1 MSMFCLCEIVLV
13 IAFFNFALSSF
24 RTVDKWLDGS
34 FSIGSILLQDDFT
47 SEDFANMPAPL
58 AYQMF
63 KAKTEFPLHAAIR
76 AQREDVVF
84 LYMVEHDSQ
93 VSALPFDV

>member
-1 MSMFCLCEIVLV
+1 MYVHGLEYKEIVSQLICQIV
-13 IAFFNFALSSF
+13 FLITFFLFHIFFVYGWPWVRCAIF
-24 RTVDKWLDGS
+24 
-34 FSIGSILLQDDFT
+34 LQDDFT

-63 KAKTEFPLHAAIR
+63 KAKTEYPLHAAIR
-76 AQREDVVF
+76 AKREDVVF

-93 VSALPFDV
+93 VST